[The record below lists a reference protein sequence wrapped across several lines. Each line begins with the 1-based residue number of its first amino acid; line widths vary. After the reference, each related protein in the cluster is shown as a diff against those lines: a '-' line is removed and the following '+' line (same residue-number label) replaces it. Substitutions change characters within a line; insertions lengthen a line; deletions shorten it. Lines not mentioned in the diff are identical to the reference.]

1 MTATQAKWAERVR
14 EWKASGRS
22 ASDYAE
28 GKGFAAATLAWWSSR
43 IRSEAL
49 GEATAS
55 AVSDSQVRM
64 ARVVRATRAS
74 SSLTVRVAGAV
85 IEVRAGFDRG
95 LLREV
100 VDALGGAR

>member
-1 MTATQAKWAERVR
+1 MTATQAKWSERVR
-14 EWKASGRS
+14 EWRASGRS

-28 GKGFAAATLAWWSSR
+28 GKGYAAATLVWWSSR
-43 IRSEAL
+43 IRSETL
-49 GEATAS
+49 GERAS
-55 AVSDSQVRM
+55 SVSDAQVRM

-74 SSLTVRVAGAV
+74 SSLAVRVAGAV